1 MRFLPP
7 KTHTTHTRKPRLW
20 RGFLVFSFLWGA
32 LWPGRPS
39 RPGSPLLFC
48 QKRLM
53 PLPTLPPEGKSPFSP
68 FSTILGRNVENFF
81 LLPQKKRRQEEMST
95 RMETRAARRRQ
106 PEKTG
111 GTGKGFSA
119 MPCRG
124 LSGKRT
130 PRGHCPAA
138 EKREAM
144 PLGRKTTG
152 NRGFSPLT
160 GGEKGDK
167 VFPDSKRQRT
177 GRVAAGRSQEKGR
190 VVQVPALRR
199 Q

>member
-1 MRFLPP
+1 MDDFVPRQAQPA
-7 KTHTTHTRKPRLW
+7 RKP
-20 RGFLVFSFLWGA
+20 FA
-32 LWPGRPS
+32 LLSEKAYAIANPPS
-39 RPGSPLLFC
+39 RG
-48 QKRLM
+48 Q
-53 PLPTLPPEGKSPFSP
+53 SPFSP
-68 FSTILGRNVENFF
+68 FSTILGPNVENFF

-95 RMETRAARRRQ
+95 RMESGAARRRQ

>member
-20 RGFLVFSFLWGA
+20 RGFLVFPSLQRARAPFPHSPRFWDGMWKTFLFCRRKRG
-32 LWPGRPS
+32 GREICPQAWS
-39 RPGSPLLFC
+39 LEQQGGGSP
-48 QKRLM
+48 R
-53 PLPTLPPEGKSPFSP
+53 E
-68 FSTILGRNVENFF
+68 
-81 LLPQKKRRQEEMST
+81 
-95 RMETRAARRRQ
+95 
-106 PEKTG
+106 TG